1 MKNKNEKKIND
12 SREKLIENMR
22 DLLWEKGYS
31 GTSPKL
37 IQKRADV
44 GQGSMYHH
52 FSSKADLA
60 LEAIKRNIKELQSK
74 NELIFLDKEKT
85 SLQKIKSYILFPRDE
100 NILKGC
106 KIGSL
111 TQDSDVIERNELR
124 EPLNE
129 TFKWLIQSISEI
141 ITEGQLSGELKKDIN
156 SYEAASMI
164 VAVIQGGY
172 VLAKAENSIEA
183 FHQAV
188 SGLDKLIN
196 TFEVDK

>member
-60 LEAIKRNIKELQSK
+60 LEAIKRNINELQSK
-74 NELIFLDKEKT
+74 NELIFLDREKT

-141 ITEGQLSGELKKDIN
+141 ITEGQLSGELKKEIN

-183 FHQAV
+183 FHQTV
-188 SGLDKLIN
+188 SGLENLIN
-196 TFEVDK
+196 TFEVEK